1 MLKLDEA
8 HFHKW
13 TNNETNFTVKKGIQS
28 RSWII
33 ITNIYVV
40 VSEKTLFFSKTF
52 LGLHNRISDFTVF
65 IHVLIFIGHY
75 NYIADNF
82 LVRNNDIPNFITD
95 NNITTVDAVTLLA
108 IVILHVIIVT
118 VLAVLLLVVNPFLV
132 LYKSSS
138 SSLSLLLCVNRKQG
152 KRRKWVFCQNYNNG
166 NSNQDDSLD
175 SFLTRL
181 CSILVD

>member
-13 TNNETNFTVKKGIQS
+13 TNNETDVTVKKEIQS

-33 ITNIYVV
+33 INNIYVV

-65 IHVLIFIGHY
+65 IQVLVFIGHY

-82 LVRNNDIPNFITD
+82 LFRNNDIPNFITD
-95 NNITTVDAVTLLA
+95 NNITTVDM
-108 IVILHVIIVT
+108 
-118 VLAVLLLVVNPFLV
+118 
-132 LYKSSS
+132 
-138 SSLSLLLCVNRKQG
+138 
-152 KRRKWVFCQNYNNG
+152 W
-166 NSNQDDSLD
+166 
-175 SFLTRL
+175 
-181 CSILVD
+181 